1 MFSILNYFFLK
12 NELDFINYI
21 YIYISTK
28 KSKEMTL
35 RQTGNSIGSLLQN
48 RSSVTLAADQ
58 IDELKEKFLKVYF
71 TFEYIYS

>member
-1 MFSILNYFFLK
+1 
-12 NELDFINYI
+12 
-21 YIYISTK
+21 
-28 KSKEMTL
+28 MTL

-71 TFEYIYS
+71 TFEYIYIHKIISNLLVKCEILLIYLIRLLLLHNTF

>member
-1 MFSILNYFFLK
+1 
-12 NELDFINYI
+12 
-21 YIYISTK
+21 
-28 KSKEMTL
+28 MTL

-71 TFEYIYS
+71 TFVYIFIHKIISNLLVKCEILLIYLIRLILLHNTF